1 MLHGNCV
8 RALTPL
14 SLSLL
19 IIKSQGPVL
28 HFADR
33 KCSYPEIFQST
44 EFFHCW
50 NSVMSPR
57 RGHEQGKNLF
67 PMSPLGWVNK
77 LMSFIAN
84 QYSLHLPPSKLPNS
98 LKTQVFSSGTSPWVG
113 RPLSHSSLHTQK
125 QAQYLEYGRQEI
137 HFVDRRR
144 RGTGNSDMA
153 TFSNFPVEVKVEW
166 WQVGNGNYAG
176 NVGRDRLWQS
186 HPTDIRVDQHKC
198 GESPARTQER
208 ASRTFPRA
216 TFEKHPL
223 FLTGL
228 WLS

>member
-19 IIKSQGPVL
+19 ITKSQRPVL
-28 HFADR
+28 HFANR
-33 KCSYPEIFQST
+33 KRSYPEIFHST

-67 PMSPLGWVNK
+67 PMSPLGWVDK
-77 LMSFIAN
+77 LMLFIAN
-84 QYSLHLPPSKLPNS
+84 QYSFHLPPSKLPNS

-125 QAQYLEYGRQEI
+125 QAQNLEYGRQDTFRWTEEEGHWKQWHD
-137 HFVDRRR
+137 HFQQFISLSERRVVAGWKWELR
-144 RGTGNSDMA
+144 RQCRKRQI
-153 TFSNFPVEVKVEW
+153 VKITSYW
-166 WQVGNGNYAG
+166 HSCWSA
-176 NVGRDRLWQS
+176 
-186 HPTDIRVDQHKC
+186 
-198 GESPARTQER
+198 
-208 ASRTFPRA
+208 
-216 TFEKHPL
+216 
-223 FLTGL
+223 
-228 WLS
+228 